1 MTPPP
6 PPVVIP
12 SFSPEQLNNAAVVAL
27 DRLRQRLEFVATL
40 FANNVVVQVGT
51 PAAWHQEFFQTT
63 NATLQQGEDAQKNV
77 EASVS
82 LVNE

>member
-1 MTPPP
+1 MKSLGT
-6 PPVVIP
+6 VGYCTSGLWVQRDERVRGRR
-12 SFSPEQLNNAAVVAL
+12 FV
-27 DRLRQRLEFVATL
+27 RLWPLS
-40 FANNVVVQVGT
+40 QVGT

-63 NATLQQGEDAQKNV
+63 NATLQQGEEAQKGV

>member
-1 MTPPP
+1 VHGVEATYADLAQRQDNIKM
-6 PPVVIP
+6 
-12 SFSPEQLNNAAVVAL
+12 AL
-27 DRLRQRLEFVATL
+27 DLS
-40 FANNVVVQVGT
+40 QVGT

-63 NATLQQGEDAQKNV
+63 NATLQQGEEAQKNV

>member
-1 MTPPP
+1 
-6 PPVVIP
+6 
-12 SFSPEQLNNAAVVAL
+12 
-27 DRLRQRLEFVATL
+27 
-40 FANNVVVQVGT
+40 VGT

-63 NATLQQGEDAQKNV
+63 NATLQQGEEAQKNV